1 MPTVALLLAQCAAP
15 LEQCDL
21 PRTLPWYFG
30 LAIAAAWFATIA
42 GIVLL
47 FRRRWAARRAERRG
61 QRTGDTRKRLEAGK
75 GTDVEPW

>member
-1 MPTVALLLAQCAAP
+1 MPAIALLVAQCAAP
-15 LEQCDL
+15 LEKCDL

-47 FRRRWAARRAERRG
+47 FRRRWAARRAERRE
-61 QRTGDTRKRLEAGK
+61 RDRSERKAVEVAK
-75 GTDVEPW
+75 GSDVELW

>member
-1 MPTVALLLAQCAAP
+1 MPAIALLLAQCAGP
-15 LEQCDL
+15 LEECDL

-47 FRRRWAARRAERRG
+47 FRRRWAARRAERRERG
-61 QRTGDTRKRLEAGK
+61 RSERKAVDAAK
-75 GTDVEPW
+75 GNDVELW